1 MYILRIY
8 EESKTY
14 IYIIDELA
22 DICDRWSEI
31 TDEPRYHITHYTTAK
46 YSKSPA
52 ANGAGDLA

>member
-31 TDEPRYHITHYTTAK
+31 TDEPGIT
-46 YSKSPA
+46 
-52 ANGAGDLA
+52 